1 MRELGAAC
9 GGRRVESAHR
19 SPLHVMEDAYSA
31 ARLPG
36 AATCCVVCLDAPRK
50 FLHTANLGDSGFLI
64 ARKGRVLYK
73 SPSQQH
79 SLNCPFQLGS
89 ASQDRPADAQLA
101 SFEVEAGDH
110 VLLAS
115 DGLWDNLY
123 VDQIM
128 ALLEGADSV
137 ERGAES
143 LAREAHRWA
152 TAPHWL
158 SPFARQALV
167 QECGLPDENGFSSS
181 DAKALESK
189 LKASPLAGYLGG
201 KLDDTA
207 VVLAELVEE
216 NEEPN
221 MDSILERHMHN
232 YFCRLE
238 GSAKEGPAGFLGPPA
253 RLASSVFPV

>member
-128 ALLEGADSV
+128 ALLEGADSGGIRPASFQ
-137 ERGAES
+137 RGQQSNGARS
-143 LAREAHRWA
+143 LSRGRLTAGPPHR
-152 TAPHWL
+152 T
-158 SPFARQALV
+158 
-167 QECGLPDENGFSSS
+167 G
-181 DAKALESK
+181 
-189 LKASPLAGYLGG
+189 
-201 KLDDTA
+201 
-207 VVLAELVEE
+207 
-216 NEEPN
+216 
-221 MDSILERHMHN
+221 
-232 YFCRLE
+232 CRLSRDRPSSR
-238 GSAKEGPAGFLGPPA
+238 SAAFPMKTVSPPA
-253 RLASSVFPV
+253 TRRRLSLS